1 MLIPV
6 LQGNVGL
13 NIVWTK
19 SSNFVQTLFKV
30 CLKYVQIH
38 TLFILCS
45 NTGEK
50 IHTLFN
56 PCSNFFTFVHWLF
69 NTKEMKWAI
78 LSFCSNL
85 VQTFLL
91 NSYIVQT
98 MFKFQ
103 TLFKL
108 CSKSNF
114 VQTLFNVEFMERAIK
129 FCSVQNSN
137 FVWTL
142 FNFIQTLSRHM

>member
-1 MLIPV
+1 MCYLSSLNGLIARTKSIKFWV

-78 LSFCSNL
+78 NWILFKLGSNFFFKFIHCSNY
-85 VQTFLL
+85 VQISNF
-91 NSYIVQT
+91 VQT
-98 MFKFQ
+98 MFK
-103 TLFKL
+103 
-108 CSKSNF
+108 
-114 VQTLFNVEFMERAIK
+114 VK
-129 FCSVQNSN
+129 FCSNSVQCG
-137 FVWTL
+137 VYGKGY
-142 FNFIQTLSRHM
+142 